1 MRTLATLLAITAL
14 CHVVPHRAGA
24 SEFPELDLSLRWST
38 VGAFEAE
45 FSYFAER
52 HYADRINP
60 EVGFHLLPFL
70 TVTGEYAFCSMS
82 RSTSLAESSL
92 YASMDATLVTHTA
105 AVGVRFHPKWRGVLL
120 PFARIVF
127 GVSRATVTFD
137 ASEGGHHGYWQASD
151 TRPEL
156 TLSAGTEILFPR
168 GTRTRSHQALGGK
181 VNRMIRNGTIGLVL
195 EAGHVFAPEYDL
207 GQMGTLGI
215 GEFTFE
221 VGFVAHL

>member
-1 MRTLATLLAITAL
+1 MKNLATILAITAL
-14 CHVVPHRAGA
+14 WVAVPLRGTAA
-24 SEFPELDLSLRWST
+24 EFPEVDVSLRWST

-52 HYADRINP
+52 HYSDRLNP

-70 TVTGEYAFCSMS
+70 TITGEYAFCGMS
-82 RSTSLAESSL
+82 RTTALSGDSQ
-92 YASMDATLVTHTA
+92 YASMDSSLVTHTA
-105 AVGVRFHPKWRGVLL
+105 AIGARFHPKWRGVLL
-120 PFARIVF
+120 PFARIVV
-127 GVSRATVTFD
+127 GISRATITFD
-137 ASEGGHHGYWQASD
+137 ASEGGHHGFWQAAD

-168 GTRTRSHQALGGK
+168 GTRERSHRALGGK
-181 VNRMIRNGTIGLVL
+181 ASRVIRNGTIGLVF

-207 GQMGTLGI
+207 GQIGSLGI

-221 VGFVAHL
+221 MGFVAHF